1 MMGKQPMA
9 KATAPSTAG
18 PKAQRGAIK
27 RPASAIKT
35 TTRKGILSMSTDDTP
50 SQPVHDAA
58 AQRVHDAAAAQRF
71 HDPAAAQRGE
81 EAAAKAS
88 AVAAAELPAGGNIDK
103 IRDIIFGNQMRDYE
117 KRFGRL
123 EDRLLKESSE
133 LRDELK
139 RRFEQLEAYTR
150 TEFEAIA
157 DQLKNEQGERGS
169 AAQALTQ
176 ELRDLGRTT
185 DKRAAQLDEQAVKNA
200 RDLRQQLL
208 DQAKQLSEELRL
220 RVDNLAATLD
230 REAQALRDDK
240 TDRAALAALFT
251 EMAMRLTDEL
261 TLPGE

>member
-1 MMGKQPMA
+1 MA
-9 KATAPSTAG
+9 S
-18 PKAQRGAIK
+18 
-27 RPASAIKT
+27 
-35 TTRKGILSMSTDDTP
+35 DDKP
-50 SQPVHDAA
+50 SQPA
-58 AQRVHDAAAAQRF
+58 
-71 HDPAAAQRGE
+71 
-81 EAAAKAS
+81 AS
-88 AVAAAELPAGGNIDK
+88 AVSQRDDEATPKAPSMATELPPGNIDK

-157 DQLKNEQGERGS
+157 EQLKNEQGERS
-169 AAQALTQ
+169 TAEQALTQ
-176 ELRDLGRTT
+176 ELRDLGRAT
-185 DKRAAQLDEQAVKNA
+185 DRRAVQLDEQAVKNA

-220 RVDNLAATLD
+220 KADHLAATLD
-230 REAQALRDDK
+230 READELRKDK

-251 EMAMRLTDEL
+251 EMAMRLTGEQ

>member
-1 MMGKQPMA
+1 MA
-9 KATAPSTAG
+9 SDDKPIPRAAG
-18 PKAQRGAIK
+18 AASLRG
-27 RPASAIKT
+27 T
-35 TTRKGILSMSTDDTP
+35 
-50 SQPVHDAA
+50 
-58 AQRVHDAAAAQRF
+58 DAAAASLRV
-71 HDPAAAQRGE
+71 E
-81 EAAAKAS
+81 EPTAKAP
-88 AVAAAELPAGGNIDK
+88 AITAELPAGGNIDK

-150 TEFEAIA
+150 TEFEAMA
-157 DQLKNEQGERGS
+157 EQLKNEQGERSS
-169 AAQALTQ
+169 AEQALTQ
-176 ELRDLGRTT
+176 TLRELGRTT
-185 DKRAAQLDEQAVKNA
+185 EKRAVQLDEQAVKNA

-220 RVDNLAATLD
+220 KIDNLSATLD
-230 REAQALRDDK
+230 REAQELRNDK
-240 TDRAALAALFT
+240 ADRAALAGLFT

>member
-1 MMGKQPMA
+1 MKSNKLMVKPT
-9 KATAPSTAG
+9 ATWAAG
-18 PKAQRGAIK
+18 PRTPPGAA
-27 RPASAIKT
+27 RQPASAKKT
-35 TTRKGILSMSTDDTP
+35 TPTKGTASMVSDDKP
-50 SQPVHDAA
+50 IQP
-58 AQRVHDAAAAQRF
+58 AAAASLRS
-71 HDPAAAQRGE
+71 HEATAASLRGE
-81 EAAAKAS
+81 ETTTKTS
-88 AVAAAELPAGGNIDK
+88 SIAAELPAGGNIDK

-150 TEFEAIA
+150 TEFEAMA
-157 DQLKNEQGERGS
+157 EQLKNEQTERSS
-169 AAQALTQ
+169 AEHTLTQ
-176 ELRDLGRTT
+176 TLSELGRTT
-185 DKRAAQLDEQAVKNA
+185 EKRAVQLDEQAVKNA

-230 REAQALRDDK
+230 REAQQLRTDK

>member
-1 MMGKQPMA
+1 MAGKESLSKPA
-9 KATAPSTAG
+9 LKSPFAPRAL
-18 PKAQRGAIK
+18 RGASK
-27 RPASAIKT
+27 RPARAKKT
-35 TTRKGILSMSTDDTP
+35 TTKKGIPAMAIDDKPT
-50 SQPVHDAA
+50 QPAAAAASLRGDDAA
-58 AQRVHDAAAAQRF
+58 A
-71 HDPAAAQRGE
+71 
-81 EAAAKAS
+81 KTS
-88 AVAAAELPAGGNIDK
+88 AMAAELPVGGHIDK

-185 DKRAAQLDEQAVKNA
+185 EKRAAQLDEQAVKNA

-261 TLPGE
+261 ALPGE

>member
-1 MMGKQPMA
+1 MA
-9 KATAPSTAG
+9 S
-18 PKAQRGAIK
+18 
-27 RPASAIKT
+27 
-35 TTRKGILSMSTDDTP
+35 DDKP
-50 SQPVHDAA
+50 SQPAA
-58 AQRVHDAAAAQRF
+58 SAAS
-71 HDPAAAQRGE
+71 QRGDE
-81 EAAAKAS
+81 ITAKAS
-88 AVAAAELPAGGNIDK
+88 AMATELPTGGNIDK

-123 EDRLLKESSE
+123 EDRLLKDSND

-157 DQLKNEQGERGS
+157 EQLKNEQGERSS
-169 AAQALTQ
+169 AEQGLTQ
-176 ELRDLGRTT
+176 ALRDLGRATE
-185 DKRAAQLDEQAVKNA
+185 KRALQLDEQAVKNA

-220 RVDNLAATLD
+220 KVDNLATTLD
-230 REAQALRDDK
+230 REAQALRNDK

>member
-1 MMGKQPMA
+1 MA
-9 KATAPSTAG
+9 S
-18 PKAQRGAIK
+18 
-27 RPASAIKT
+27 
-35 TTRKGILSMSTDDTP
+35 DDKP
-50 SQPVHDAA
+50 SQPAA
-58 AQRVHDAAAAQRF
+58 SAASAAS
-71 HDPAAAQRGE
+71 QRGD
-81 EAAAKAS
+81 EATAKAP
-88 AVAAAELPAGGNIDK
+88 AMATELPTGGNIDK

-157 DQLKNEQGERGS
+157 EQLKNEQGERSS
-169 AAQALTQ
+169 AEQGLTQ
-176 ELRDLGRTT
+176 ALRDLGRATE
-185 DKRAAQLDEQAVKNA
+185 KRALQLDEQAVKNA

-208 DQAKQLSEELRL
+208 EQAKQLSEELRL
-220 RVDNLAATLD
+220 KVENLATTLD
-230 REAQALRDDK
+230 REAQALRNDK

>member
-1 MMGKQPMA
+1 MA
-9 KATAPSTAG
+9 IDDKPSQTVAS
-18 PKAQRGAIK
+18 AASQRG
-27 RPASAIKT
+27 
-35 TTRKGILSMSTDDTP
+35 
-50 SQPVHDAA
+50 HE
-58 AQRVHDAAAAQRF
+58 AAAAS
-71 HDPAAAQRGE
+71 QRGE
-81 EAAAKAS
+81 QAAAANQHGEQAAAASPRSEDATAKAS
-88 AVAAAELPAGGNIDK
+88 AMAAELPAGGNIDK

-169 AAQALTQ
+169 ATQALTQ
-176 ELRDLGRTT
+176 ELRDLGHTT

-251 EMAMRLTDEL
+251 EMAMRLTNEL